1 MAIGLAVVLTLALA
15 DAARAGTYEVIQCG
29 WGVGSDLDRGPE
41 VYGAGFT
48 VGPGHCAP
56 GVEPQGLRFEAAGS
70 DTSGGWARARWI
82 APPETAFVA
91 VSGSWAGSMQPG
103 FERLLGFD
111 VGPEFRALV
120 SGGGVGVF
128 VPVASPIPGGAWA
141 VEARLTCHGIC
152 ARSIP
157 SWLVL
162 SGLTL
167 GVYDPV
173 PPKAA
178 IGGTL
183 LAPGWQRGV
192 GVLEIAATDD
202 GGGVAREEAS
212 ADGTPLAGAPEA
224 CAVTTLEGAQRGTR
238 LQPCP
243 PIAHG
248 TLEVDTRKLAD
259 GVHALRGCAVD
270 FGGEVGCAADA
281 RIEVDNSPPAIA
293 FAATQA
299 GQVAVALSDPYSGPA
314 AGTISVQRE
323 GAPGPTELPTR
334 FEAGAPGTA
343 RLVADLPQLGDGTY
357 VFRAT
362 GSDALGNAG
371 STELRVKG
379 SAAEVREQVAAA
391 GGSGKEGAPKPRGG
405 RGHGGDADQGR
416 RVTHIEARLA
426 AGGGH
431 GPGRVSYAATGRG
444 TRGRGDRRS
453 SGSTLTIP
461 FGTGVAVRGRL
472 TGGDG
477 SGLPREPVEVVA
489 SAARGATPGRALRR
503 VLTGPG
509 GHFALRLPAGPSRR
523 VLVAFRGGDGLASS
537 RSRPLALRV
546 AAAVDLTAT
555 PHELATGES
564 VLLRGRVRRGPARIP
579 RRGKVVTIQ
588 YLERASGD
596 WRPALVARTDGRGR
610 FGVRYRFRYITGAA
624 RIRLRATALPEAG
637 WPYAAGSSA
646 PVTVEVHGE

>member
-1 MAIGLAVVLTLALA
+1 MAIGLAVVLALALA

-29 WGVGSDLDRGPE
+29 WGVGSDLDRAPE
-41 VYGAGFT
+41 IYGAGFT

-111 VGPEFRALV
+111 VGPEFRPLV

-152 ARSIP
+152 PRSTP

-162 SGLTL
+162 GGVTL

-178 IGGTL
+178 IAGAL

-224 CAVTTLEGAQRGTR
+224 CAATTLEGAQRATR

-243 PIAHG
+243 PSAHG

-270 FGGEVGCAADA
+270 FGGEVGCAPDA
-281 RIEVDNSPPAIA
+281 RIQVDNSPPAIA
-293 FAATQA
+293 FAAAHA

-314 AGTISVQRE
+314 AGGISVQRE

-334 FEAGAPGTA
+334 LEAGAPGTA
-343 RLVADLPQLGDGTY
+343 RLVADLPELGDGTY

-371 STELRVKG
+371 SAELRVKG

-391 GGSGKEGAPKPRGG
+391 GGSGKDGASKPRGG
-405 RGHGGDADQGR
+405 RGDRGDTDPGGRA
-416 RVTHIEARLA
+416 THIR
-426 AGGGH
+426 AGF
-431 GPGRVSYAATGRG
+431 GRG
-444 TRGRGDRRS
+444 S
-453 SGSTLTIP
+453 QGSVLTVP
-461 FGTGVAVRGRL
+461 FGTAVAVRGRL

-489 SAARGATPGRALRR
+489 SAARGAAPRRALRR

-509 GHFALRLPAGPSRR
+509 GHFALRLAAGPSRR
-523 VLVAFRGGDGLASS
+523 VLVAFRGGGGLASS

-546 AAAVDLTAT
+546 AAAVDLSAT

-610 FGVRYRFRYITGAA
+610 FRVRYRFRYITGAA